1 MAKDKSG
8 SIERG
13 KVGNREGQ
21 KEMGR
26 EIQLKKQGD
35 IKFNS
40 W

>member
-13 KVGNREGQ
+13 KVGKRKG
-21 KEMGR
+21 KKKGR
-26 EIQLKKQGD
+26 EIQLKKQGN